1 MTGQPRKE
9 ASVSTSAPI
18 LRATDL
24 THHYGRSERILDNVQ
39 LAVGTG
45 EIVAV
50 VGRSGCGKSTLLHLL
65 AGFAKPSRGG
75 VWLGDRP
82 VTKPSPSC
90 VLMFQE
96 PSLYPWMTVAENIE
110 LGPKFSGR
118 GEDVRAELSQLLRLV
133 QLEEYA
139 DTNVQRLSG
148 GQQQRVAFARALAAR
163 PQVLLLDEPFS
174 GLDPLTRTSLQQ
186 DVRQVTRRLGL
197 TLMIV
202 THDFDEAVAMADR
215 VLVLAGR
222 PARII
227 SEIPVEIA
235 GQRSRDTLEFR
246 RTRARLADMFYGAD
260 PARPAQGAAAN
271 SDNDRYLAAA
281 GGH

>member
-1 MTGQPRKE
+1 
-9 ASVSTSAPI
+9 
-18 LRATDL
+18 L
-24 THHYGRSERILDNVQ
+24 SE
-39 LAVGTG
+39 
-45 EIVAV
+45 
-50 VGRSGCGKSTLLHLL
+50 
-65 AGFAKPSRGG
+65 
-75 VWLGDRP
+75 
-82 VTKPSPSC
+82 
-90 VLMFQE
+90 
-96 PSLYPWMTVAENIE
+96 
-110 LGPKFSGR
+110 
-118 GEDVRAELSQLLRLV
+118 LLRLV

-174 GLDPLTRTSLQQ
+174 GLDPLTRASLQQ
-186 DVRQVTRRLGL
+186 DVRQITRRLGL

-222 PARII
+222 PARITG
-227 SEIPVEIA
+227 EIPVEIA

-246 RTRARLADMFYGAD
+246 RTRARLADMFHGGS
-260 PARPAQGAAAN
+260 PARPTQGAPAN
-271 SDNDRYLAAA
+271 ADGDRYLAAV